1 MLITWEDRKG
11 CGFIDGKRFTE
22 KPVFSFDYAWFKV
35 TGDYAQY
42 VESHEFGY
50 WNKDLSLDHRNE
62 IVDYYDISTAEKPA
76 PSSNLRTVVMIDKI
90 RDASGKLCPVWGEEG
105 KFHDGKDG
113 KSKKEQ
119 EEEYL
124 AALKKEKYDGLR
136 NACHGEIQGMAQDE
150 IDNYG
155 AGIND
160 LTMCLII
167 SGKETHE
174 HYGFCKAL
182 LDWVVDAHDTA
193 KLIIDQ
199 AEVGE
204 VLISAVGDVIKLLP
218 DFKFSKE

>member
-1 MLITWEDRKG
+1 M
-11 CGFIDGKRFTE
+11 
-22 KPVFSFDYAWFKV
+22 
-35 TGDYAQY
+35 
-42 VESHEFGY
+42 
-50 WNKDLSLDHRNE
+50 
-62 IVDYYDISTAEKPA
+62 VD
-76 PSSNLRTVVMIDKI
+76 
-90 RDASGKLCPVWGEEG
+90 
-105 KFHDGKDG
+105 KFKDG
-113 KSKKEQ
+113 EHGKTKKEQ
-119 EEEYL
+119 EDEHL
-124 AALKKEKYDGLR
+124 AALKKEKYEGLR

-155 AGIND
+155 AGLND

-167 SGKETHE
+167 SREETHE